1 MKKGGRKITLQG
13 AYDKYLGV
21 KEDETLDATALE
33 AGQKGTFELIPRGGN
48 KYAFKSDLNEK
59 YLVAEDYHTTLGLVS
74 ARRDKIEAWEEFEV
88 KQTTEGIQKLSSQPW

>member
-1 MKKGGRKITLQG
+1 M
-13 AYDKYLGV
+13 
-21 KEDETLDATALE
+21 
-33 AGQKGTFELIPRGGN
+33 N
-48 KYAFKSDLNEK
+48 KK